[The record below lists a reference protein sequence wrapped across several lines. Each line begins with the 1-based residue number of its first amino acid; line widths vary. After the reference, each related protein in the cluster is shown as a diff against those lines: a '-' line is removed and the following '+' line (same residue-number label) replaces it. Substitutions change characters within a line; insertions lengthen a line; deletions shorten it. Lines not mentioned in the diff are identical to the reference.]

1 MGEEKKKKIPK
12 IPKLKNSKKNNAD
25 TPVGGETTGASGEKN
40 KKVKMPKVSAVKGK
54 INLKDN
60 KVFDKLG
67 ILKGMAAGS
76 IRVKMLASYVLMIG
90 FIVVVGLVSY
100 NTGAKAI
107 RESYNTSARQSVEM
121 LGEYFS
127 FGFNT
132 VKSTAVEYMTN
143 MELSNYLDKRLDN
156 PSEVKFYQATKE
168 ELTTKSAAD
177 TFIESMYFF
186 SEGISSISTNKL
198 SAENM
203 YSQYTAS
210 EQGQYVKGDDQKY
223 YWLGAPSPVDEIL
236 NVVQDNYAVRMIKA
250 FYRKDAFVMID
261 IEKAAIVNGLN
272 KIDFGEG
279 SRIAFVTEDKVE
291 VDSLGTKETFFTE
304 LDCYEEA
311 LASENES
318 GVIENVRANGTKN
331 LFVYKKL
338 VDTNSMVCALIPNK
352 IFMGQLSS
360 IKYIV
365 AILIV
370 LAVVFAG
377 LVGGGISLSM
387 NNSINYFIRKLESV
401 AKGNIGTKFNVK
413 TKDEFAQ
420 LALHM
425 NEMLESVSGLLTD
438 ARDVSSEVS
447 LSVQKVTD
455 SSESISD
462 SANHISRAMEE
473 IEDGLSMQAEDTI
486 AGVNKM
492 ESLADQIEA
501 VEQETR
507 EIKEIADSA
516 KTSIG
521 DSVSQMAE
529 LQEKA
534 QETTTITGQVISNI
548 EKLNDQTK
556 SIGTIIDTIADIAEE
571 TTLLSLN
578 ASIEAARA
586 GDAGRGFQVVA
597 DSIKKLAD
605 QSVGAADQIRT
616 IVENIDKETKGVVDK
631 ASMAGEII
639 QRQADV
645 VTETKVSFDAMSKE
659 VARLLDKVNLI
670 IDSMEKIQEVKDSSV
685 DKMSNI
691 SAVTQEAVASVST
704 ITGRTQEQVTIVDEL
719 LGLSRKLAEQVQ
731 HLDESMN
738 RFNIDQ

>member
-1 MGEEKKKKIPK
+1 
-12 IPKLKNSKKNNAD
+12 
-25 TPVGGETTGASGEKN
+25 
-40 KKVKMPKVSAVKGK
+40 
-54 INLKDN
+54 
-60 KVFDKLG
+60 
-67 ILKGMAAGS
+67 
-76 IRVKMLASYVLMIG
+76 
-90 FIVVVGLVSY
+90 
-100 NTGAKAI
+100 
-107 RESYNTSARQSVEM
+107 
-121 LGEYFS
+121 
-127 FGFNT
+127 
-132 VKSTAVEYMTN
+132 
-143 MELSNYLDKRLDN
+143 
-156 PSEVKFYQATKE
+156 
-168 ELTTKSAAD
+168 
-177 TFIESMYFF
+177 
-186 SEGISSISTNKL
+186 
-198 SAENM
+198 
-203 YSQYTAS
+203 
-210 EQGQYVKGDDQKY
+210 
-223 YWLGAPSPVDEIL
+223 DEIL

-291 VDSLGTKETFFTE
+291 IDSLGTKETFFTE

-311 LASENES
+311 RASEDES

-473 IEDGLSMQAEDTI
+473 IEDGLSMQAEDTV

-507 EIKEIADSA
+507 EIREIADSA

-548 EKLNDQTK
+548 EKLNDQTR

-616 IVENIDKETKGVVDK
+616 IVENIDKETKVVVDN
-631 ASMAGEII
+631 ASKAGEII